1 MGQRGLEGKSNK
13 IVDKM
18 DKNKILSQRRPFQ
31 CNLCKILRD
40 IMHKEHLGDYANEF
54 PDNKDSIQS
63 HPGNIFL
70 PP

>member
-1 MGQRGLEGKSNK
+1 
-13 IVDKM
+13 
-18 DKNKILSQRRPFQ
+18 
-31 CNLCKILRD
+31 
-40 IMHKEHLGDYANEF
+40 MHKEHLGDYANEF